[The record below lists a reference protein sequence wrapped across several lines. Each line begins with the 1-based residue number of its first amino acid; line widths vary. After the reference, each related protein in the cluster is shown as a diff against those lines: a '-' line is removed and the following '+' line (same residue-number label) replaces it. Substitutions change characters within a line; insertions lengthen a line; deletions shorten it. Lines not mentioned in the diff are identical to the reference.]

1 MCLLKPT
8 NGRLLIDGLDIH
20 DTRNPKDLLSWQAS
34 IAHVPQSIF
43 LSDAS
48 VAENI
53 AFGTP
58 ASEIDFDRVKWAAQ
72 LANISHFIE
81 GTSDGYSTFVGER
94 GVRLSGGQ
102 LQRIG
107 IARALYKNASILI
120 FDEATSALDNSTE
133 DSVMTAI
140 DSLDDSLTV
149 VMVAHRI
156 STLQNCDRIISIE
169 KGVVVKNGPPN
180 LVLE

>member
-1 MCLLKPT
+1 MPPWPKIL
-8 NGRLLIDGLDIH
+8 RLESR
-20 DTRNPKDLLSWQAS
+20 T
-34 IAHVPQSIF
+34 
-43 LSDAS
+43 
-48 VAENI
+48 
-53 AFGTP
+53 
-58 ASEIDFDRVKWAAQ
+58 EIDFDRVKWAAK

-81 GTSDGYSTFVGER
+81 GTSEGYSTFVGER

-107 IARALYKNASILI
+107 IARALYKDASILI
-120 FDEATSALDNSTE
+120 FDEATSALDNLTE

-169 KGVVVKNGPPN
+169 KGIVSSMAPK
-180 LVLE
+180 